1 MTVYVLALFAVLVV
15 LLVCSAF
22 CSSAE
27 TAFFSLN
34 PLQIRRIGQTK
45 PAAGTHIHAILS
57 NPTRLL
63 SSILIGNTIVNVAAS
78 SVGYRIAEYYFQS
91 HGESIAIPAMTILI
105 IIFGEI
111 GPKRIGMFL
120 ACNLAAHYYRAVE
133 ILTVAVTPLRIVLD
147 RITRQFE
154 HYFRPHGRTLSAE
167 EFETVVDISAEEGIL
182 NGDELAM
189 IKSIIR
195 LDDLR
200 ASDVMTPRVDLV
212 GIDLSSDPA
221 TWVDIA
227 RKSQVNYLLLYRNQL
242 DEVEGFVD
250 VRKFLL
256 DPQHRLE
263 VAKMPPYFVPET
275 VDLGRLLPQLQA
287 ERRRIAVVVDEY
299 GGIAGVMTRGDI
311 LEEISGEIY
320 NELSKPRAL
329 FQAAGPNRWLVD
341 AEISLADL
349 NRKLGLNLESEDVD
363 RLAGWIAAQIGHL
376 PERDD
381 VVEAQ
386 GCRATVMQMLKRRV
400 TLVMIEKLE
409 EEPA

>member
-1 MTVYVLALFAVLVV
+1 MYVLELFV
-15 LLVCSAF
+15 LLVLLLIGSAF

-34 PLQIRRIGQTK
+34 PLQIRRIGQKK
-45 PAAGTHIHAILS
+45 PEAGTRIHAIVS

-78 SVGYRIAEYYFQS
+78 AVGYRLADHFFRS
-91 HGESIAIPAMTILI
+91 RGEQIAIPAMTIII

-111 GPKRIGMFL
+111 GPKRIGLFL
-120 ACNLAAHYYRAVE
+120 SCNLATLYYRAVE
-133 ILTVAVTPLRIVLD
+133 VLAVITTPLRIVLD
-147 RITRQFE
+147 KITHQLE

-167 EFETVVDISAEEGIL
+167 EFETVVDISGEEGIL

-221 TWVDIA
+221 TWADIA
-227 RKSQVNYLLLYRNQL
+227 RKSQVNYLLLYRHQI
-242 DEVEGFVD
+242 DDVEGFLD
-250 VRKFLL
+250 IRRFLL
-256 DPQHRLE
+256 DPQHRIE
-263 VAKMPPYFVPET
+263 AAKLPPYFVPET
-275 VDLGRLLPQLQA
+275 VTLGRLLPQLQA
-287 ERRRIAVVVDEY
+287 ERRRIAVVADEY
-299 GGIAGVMTRGDI
+299 GGIAGVVTRGDI

-341 AEISLADL
+341 AEISLADI
-349 NRKLGLNLESEDVD
+349 NRKLGLNLEAEGVD

-381 VVEAQ
+381 VVKAQ
-386 GCRATVMQMLKRRV
+386 GCQATVMQMLKRRV
-400 TLVMIEKLE
+400 TLVMMEKLE

>member
-1 MTVYVLALFAVLVV
+1 MYVLALFV
-15 LLVCSAF
+15 LLVLLLIGSAF

-34 PLQIRRIGQTK
+34 PLQIRRIGQKK
-45 PAAGTHIHAILS
+45 PEAGTRIHAIVS

-78 SVGYRIAEYYFQS
+78 AVGYRLAEHFFQS
-91 HGESIAIPAMTILI
+91 HGEQIAIPTMTIII

-111 GPKRIGMFL
+111 GPKRIGLFL
-120 ACNLAAHYYRAVE
+120 SCNLATLYYRAVE
-133 ILTVAVTPLRIVLD
+133 TLAVITTPLRIVLD
-147 RITRQFE
+147 KITHQLE

-167 EFETVVDISAEEGIL
+167 EFETVVDISGEEGIL

-195 LDDLR
+195 LDDLH
-200 ASDVMTPRVDLV
+200 ASDVMTPRVDLL

-221 TWVDIA
+221 TWADIA
-227 RKSQVNYLLLYRNQL
+227 RKSQVNYLLLYRAQI
-242 DEVEGFVD
+242 DDAEGFLD
-250 VRKFLL
+250 VRRFLL
-256 DPQHRLE
+256 DPEHRIE
-263 VAKMPPYFVPET
+263 AAKMPPYFVPET
-275 VDLGRLLPQLQA
+275 VTLGRLLPQLQA
-287 ERRRIAVVVDEY
+287 ERRRIAVVADEY
-299 GGIAGVMTRGDI
+299 GGIAGVVTRGDI

-341 AEISLADL
+341 AEISLADI
-349 NRKLGLNLESEDVD
+349 NRKLGLNLEAEGVD
-363 RLAGWIAAQIGHL
+363 RLAGWIASQIGHL

-381 VVEAQ
+381 VVKAQ
-386 GCRATVMQMLKRRV
+386 GCQATVMQMLKRRV
-400 TLVMIEKLE
+400 TLVMMEKLE

>member
-1 MTVYVLALFAVLVV
+1 MYVLELFV
-15 LLVCSAF
+15 LLVLLLIGSAF

-34 PLQIRRIGQTK
+34 PLQIRRIGQKK
-45 PAAGTHIHAILS
+45 PAAGTRIHAIVS

-78 SVGYRIAEYYFQS
+78 AVGYRIADHFFQS
-91 HGESIAIPAMTILI
+91 HGEQIAIPAMTILI

-111 GPKRIGMFL
+111 GPKRIGLFL
-120 ACNLAAHYYRAVE
+120 SCKLATLYYRAVE
-133 ILTVAVTPLRIVLD
+133 ILAVATTPLRIVLD
-147 RITRQFE
+147 KITHQLE

-167 EFETVVDISAEEGIL
+167 EFETVVDISGEEGIL

-195 LDDLR
+195 LDDLH
-200 ASDVMTPRVDLV
+200 ASDVMTPRVDLL
-212 GIDLSSDPA
+212 GIDLGSDPA
-221 TWVDIA
+221 TWADIA
-227 RKSQVNYLLLYRNQL
+227 RKSQVNNLLLYRDQI
-242 DEVEGFVD
+242 DDVEGFLD

-256 DPQHRLE
+256 DPQHRIE
-263 VAKMPPYFVPET
+263 TAKAPPYFVPET
-275 VDLGRLLPQLQA
+275 VTLGRLLPQLQA
-287 ERRRIAVVVDEY
+287 ERRRIAVVADEY
-299 GGIAGVMTRGDI
+299 GGIAGVVTRGDI

-349 NRKLGLNLESEDVD
+349 NRKLGLSLEAEDVD
-363 RLAGWIAAQIGHL
+363 RLAGWIASQIGHL

-381 VVEAQ
+381 VVKAQ

-400 TLVMIEKLE
+400 TLVMMEKLE

>member
-1 MTVYVLALFAVLVV
+1 MYVLALFV
-15 LLVCSAF
+15 LLVLLLIGSAF

-34 PLQIRRIGQTK
+34 PLQVRRLGQKK
-45 PAAGTHIHAILS
+45 PDAGSRIHAILS

-78 SVGYRIAEYYFQS
+78 AVGYRLAEHFFQS
-91 HGESIAIPAMTILI
+91 RGEQIAIPTMTILI

-111 GPKRIGMFL
+111 GPKRVGLFL
-120 ACNLAAHYYRAVE
+120 SGNLAALYYPAVE
-133 ILTVAVTPLRIVLD
+133 ALQKLITPLRVVLD
-147 RITRQFE
+147 KITRQLE
-154 HYFRPHGRTLSAE
+154 RYFRPHGRTLTAE
-167 EFETVVDISAEEGIL
+167 EFETVVDISGEEGIL

-195 LDDLR
+195 LDDLHV
-200 ASDVMTPRVDLV
+200 SDVMTPRVDLV
-212 GIDLSSDPA
+212 GIDLGSDPA
-221 TWVDIA
+221 SWVETA
-227 RKSQVNYLLLYRNQL
+227 RKSQVNYLLLYRDQTE
-242 DEVEGFVD
+242 DVEGFVD

-256 DPQHRLE
+256 DPQHRLD
-263 VAKMPPYFVPET
+263 AARMPPYFVPET
-275 VDLGRLLPQLQA
+275 VTLGRLLSQLQA

-299 GGIAGVMTRGDI
+299 GGIAGVVTRGDI

-329 FQAAGPNRWLVD
+329 FQPAGPNRWLVD

-349 NRKLGLNLESEDVD
+349 NRKLGLNLEAEGVD
-363 RLAGWIAAQIGHL
+363 RLAGWIVAQIGHM

-381 VVEAQ
+381 VIEAQ

-400 TLVMIEKLE
+400 TLVMVEKKQE
-409 EEPA
+409 EAAP

>member
-1 MTVYVLALFAVLVV
+1 MYVLALFV
-15 LLVCSAF
+15 LLVLLLIGSAF

-34 PLQIRRIGQTK
+34 PLQIRRIGQKK
-45 PAAGTHIHAILS
+45 PEAGTRIHAIVS

-78 SVGYRIAEYYFQS
+78 AVGYRLADHFFQS
-91 HGESIAIPAMTILI
+91 HGEQIAIPTMTIII

-111 GPKRIGMFL
+111 GPKRIGLFL
-120 ACNLAAHYYRAVE
+120 SCNLATLYYRAVE
-133 ILTVAVTPLRIVLD
+133 MLAVITTPLRIVLD
-147 RITRQFE
+147 KITHQLE

-167 EFETVVDISAEEGIL
+167 EFETVVDISGEEGIL

-195 LDDLR
+195 LDDLH
-200 ASDVMTPRVDLV
+200 ASDVMTPRVDLL

-221 TWVDIA
+221 TWADIA
-227 RKSQVNYLLLYRNQL
+227 RKSQVNYLLLYRDQI
-242 DEVEGFVD
+242 DDVEGFLD
-250 VRKFLL
+250 IRRFLL
-256 DPQHRLE
+256 DPQHRIE
-263 VAKMPPYFVPET
+263 AAKMPPYFVPET
-275 VDLGRLLPQLQA
+275 VTLGRLLPQLQA
-287 ERRRIAVVVDEY
+287 ERRRIAVVADEY
-299 GGIAGVMTRGDI
+299 GGIAGVVTRGDI

-341 AEISLADL
+341 AEISLADI
-349 NRKLGLNLESEDVD
+349 NRKLGLNLEAEGVD
-363 RLAGWIAAQIGHL
+363 RLAGWIASQIGHL

-381 VVEAQ
+381 VVKAQ
-386 GCRATVMQMLKRRV
+386 GCQATVMQMLKRRV
-400 TLVMIEKLE
+400 TLVMMEKLE